1 MPIFCQGNYICFLR
15 LECDQEC
22 ATLERNR
29 RLAEALQ
36 IDTSSE
42 SFTSGRSTS
51 VYSSS
56 LKEDARSV
64 FIATCCVMSVINCLF
79 LKPSL
84 PAVFLE
90 KT

>member
-1 MPIFCQGNYICFLR
+1 MFLR

-36 IDTSSE
+36 IDSS
-42 SFTSGRSTS
+42 SDPFNVRSTS
-51 VYSSS
+51 VYSDS

-64 FIATCCVMSVINCLF
+64 RV
-79 LKPSL
+79 
-84 PAVFLE
+84 
-90 KT
+90 